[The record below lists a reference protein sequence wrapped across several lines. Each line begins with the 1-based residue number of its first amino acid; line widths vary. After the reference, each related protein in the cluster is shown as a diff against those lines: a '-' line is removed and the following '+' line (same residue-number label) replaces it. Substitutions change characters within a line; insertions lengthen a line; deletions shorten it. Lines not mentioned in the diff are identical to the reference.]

1 MGIFDKLREWMGRT
15 PELQYDRVRVVN
27 LVDGT
32 TIEGHEA
39 VRAHLDAEQKL
50 IEDHGSS
57 LIFQVYR
64 VNLQAKAVDELQGPR
79 LAEIKLEGGFVS
91 GTDTVGA
98 VKRKLRS
105 LIAERMRLEADAPAG
120 LRLNEADQMSLS
132 FSGRRME
139 DDRKFYADHFMLL
152 PAWVQ
157 VLLHACDDDELMALA
172 RRLHGAGRR

>member
-1 MGIFDKLREWMGRT
+1 MG
-15 PELQYDRVRVVN
+15 VVN

-32 TIEGHEA
+32 TIEGDEA
-39 VRAHLDAEQKL
+39 VKAHFDAERKL
-50 IEDHGSS
+50 VEDYGSS
-57 LIFQVYR
+57 LIFHVYR

-79 LAEIKLEGGFVS
+79 LAEIKLEGGLVS

-98 VKRKLRS
+98 VKGKLRS
-105 LIAERMRLEADAPAG
+105 LIAERARLEAGAPAG
-120 LRLNEADQMSLS
+120 LHLDEADRMSLS

-139 DDRKFYADHFMLL
+139 DDRRFYADHFILL

-172 RRLHGAGRR
+172 RRLQVADRR